1 MLPAMREKLLTLLL
15 LIAIGVIAHDKL
27 TVHAK
32 AASSTLRLYTSE
44 PLWDTPAVFAGDS
57 GLRIGSDMH
66 IDGTVHGFS
75 CIAKGNKTACYV
87 LASD

>member
-1 MLPAMREKLLTLLL
+1 MREKLLTVLL
-15 LIAIGVIAHDKL
+15 LIALGVIAHDKL

-32 AASSTLRLYTSE
+32 AASSTMRLYTSE
-44 PLWDTPAVFAGDS
+44 PLWDAPAFFPGDS

-66 IDGTVHGFS
+66 VDGIVRGFS
-75 CIAKGNKTACYV
+75 CLQKSSKIACYV